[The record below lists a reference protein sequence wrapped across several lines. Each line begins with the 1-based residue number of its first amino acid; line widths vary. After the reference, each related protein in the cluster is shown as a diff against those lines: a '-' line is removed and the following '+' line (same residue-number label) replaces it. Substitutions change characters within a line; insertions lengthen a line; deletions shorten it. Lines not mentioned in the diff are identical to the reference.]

1 MVKAYITSA
10 VAVAFLLGMATAA
23 VALTGEYGDMC
34 TIGLALGKDIQTKPF
49 QFRRCF
55 LDLYPG
61 ERIRYEVVL
70 HDGTI
75 IGYVSS
81 EYGRQWYDT
90 RWFAWNH
97 QGLRAEV
104 KNQPRSRRRSL
115 QNPPAQ
121 PSRNCLT

>member
-1 MVKAYITSA
+1 M
-10 VAVAFLLGMATAA
+10 
-23 VALTGEYGDMC
+23 
-34 TIGLALGKDIQTKPF
+34 TKPF
-49 QFRRCF
+49 QFQFRRCY
-55 LDLYPG
+55 DLYPG

-75 IGYVSS
+75 IGYVSG

-104 KNQPRSRRRSL
+104 KSRL
-115 QNPPAQ
+115 AAADALYKIHQ
-121 PSRNCLT
+121 RNLRETA

>member
-1 MVKAYITSA
+1 M
-10 VAVAFLLGMATAA
+10 
-23 VALTGEYGDMC
+23 
-34 TIGLALGKDIQTKPF
+34 TKPFQF

-75 IGYVSS
+75 IGYVSG
-81 EYGRQWYDT
+81 EYGRQWHDT

-97 QGLRAEV
+97 QGLRAEEA
-104 KNQPRSRRRSL
+104 KSRFAAAGVL
-115 QNPPAQ
+115 YEVYQ
-121 PSRNCLT
+121 RNLRHTA